1 MAYLN
6 KETAK
11 IFYNLLN
18 IFNQRS
24 CNQTITQLVWCFMK
38 IISLFVFDVKQ
49 KLDLENFSALNFK
62 SPLKLNF

>member
-24 CNQTITQLVWCFMK
+24 CNQKITQLVGCSMA

-49 KLDLENFSALNFK
+49 KLDLENFSALTWIL
-62 SPLKLNF
+62 SPVLN